1 MLGTRVLDWDC
12 CSRETW
18 VVVGP
23 SLGDEPMLLVEAIQA
38 DQHYY
43 GSPIFWSGV
52 DSLEAPSLADAVAAH
67 AELVEVARGYGRCS
81 CPWGPRSRP
90 PSEES
95 LLATPVGSSR
105 CSTRRIWPI
114 R

>member
-1 MLGTRVLDWDC
+1 MPILTTPLRTDPLAEREVGDDSELGCAPVLGTRVLDWDC

-43 GSPIFWSGV
+43 GSPIFWSVV

-81 CPWGPRSRP
+81 CP
-90 PSEES
+90 
-95 LLATPVGSSR
+95 
-105 CSTRRIWPI
+105 
-114 R
+114 

>member
-1 MLGTRVLDWDC
+1 MPILTRRLHTDPLAEREPGDDSELGCAPVLGTRVLDRDC

-23 SLGDEPMLLVEAIQA
+23 SLGDEPMLLVEVIQA

-43 GSPIFWSGV
+43 GSPIFWSVV

-81 CPWGPRSRP
+81 CP
-90 PSEES
+90 
-95 LLATPVGSSR
+95 
-105 CSTRRIWPI
+105 
-114 R
+114 

>member
-1 MLGTRVLDWDC
+1 MTTPLRTDPLDERESGDDSDLGCAPVLGTRVLDWDC

-43 GSPIFWSGV
+43 GSPIFWSVV

-81 CPWGPRSRP
+81 CP
-90 PSEES
+90 
-95 LLATPVGSSR
+95 
-105 CSTRRIWPI
+105 
-114 R
+114 

>member
-1 MLGTRVLDWDC
+1 MPILTTPLRTDPLTEREVGDDSELGCAPVLGTRVLDWDC

-43 GSPIFWSGV
+43 GSPIFWSVV

-81 CPWGPRSRP
+81 CP
-90 PSEES
+90 
-95 LLATPVGSSR
+95 
-105 CSTRRIWPI
+105 
-114 R
+114 

>member
-1 MLGTRVLDWDC
+1 MPILTTPLRTDPLTEREVGDDSELGCAPVLGTRVLDGDC

-43 GSPIFWSGV
+43 GSPIFWSVV

-81 CPWGPRSRP
+81 CP
-90 PSEES
+90 
-95 LLATPVGSSR
+95 
-105 CSTRRIWPI
+105 
-114 R
+114 

>member
-1 MLGTRVLDWDC
+1 MPILTTPLRTDPLTEREAGDDSELGCAPVLGTRVLDWDC

-43 GSPIFWSGV
+43 GSPIFWSVV

-81 CPWGPRSRP
+81 CP
-90 PSEES
+90 
-95 LLATPVGSSR
+95 
-105 CSTRRIWPI
+105 
-114 R
+114 

>member
-1 MLGTRVLDWDC
+1 MTILTHRLRTDPLAEREPGDDSELGCAPVLGTRVLDWDC

-43 GSPIFWSGV
+43 GSPIFWSVV

-81 CPWGPRSRP
+81 CP
-90 PSEES
+90 
-95 LLATPVGSSR
+95 
-105 CSTRRIWPI
+105 
-114 R
+114 